1 MRPYCA
7 RGDGEP
13 GLLSC
18 KRKTKRLSWGSWER
32 RSTRKGKNL
41 LKLVSCQHESMQKLD
56 RIGSLTNGERNFW
69 ASFPADLA
77 ETKGALTCAM
87 ICLPELYA
95 DAATRDWIWWSVKIP
110 LVGTAWNPGPRC
122 SEMSNFPQDN
132 PKNFI
137 TVQNTA
143 KKWEATLQST
153 APNKPH
159 RWYQPQQLGQRLS
172 FTREHL

>member
-1 MRPYCA
+1 MQTRIMETA
-7 RGDGEP
+7 KENEALLRKRGRRTGFVELQKEDKE
-13 GLLSC
+13 
-18 KRKTKRLSWGSWER
+18 KRLSWGSWER

-95 DAATRDWIWWSVKIP
+95 DAATRDWI
-110 LVGTAWNPGPRC
+110 
-122 SEMSNFPQDN
+122 
-132 PKNFI
+132 
-137 TVQNTA
+137 
-143 KKWEATLQST
+143 
-153 APNKPH
+153 
-159 RWYQPQQLGQRLS
+159 
-172 FTREHL
+172 